1 VPSAD
6 TPDVAGGAAVSG
18 GPGRGEEV
26 LRLAAVIDR
35 QRQELDQARAAA
47 AARSVADLA
56 TGVLIERLGCSPA
69 EAASQLNALA
79 REASTP
85 VTEIAAAIISQGQ
98 SLPEGPL
105 PAAGAT
111 PRAQAGLPA
120 DAVLRNQLAGAAAAL
135 AADGG
140 EFAAAVLDQA
150 LAPLGAAAVVLWL
163 IGADGSLGLLGEAG
177 LGPAEAGRWRW
188 IPPHMDCLE
197 QRVAGGGPDLWRPGP
212 SGDEPPVL
220 PTVGH
225 WPDGARTVIALHDHA
240 SALLG
245 VMEICW
251 PRPRTDF
258 PPALRQQVG
267 DLTRACAQLLSAR
280 VARGELTL
288 VRSRPA
294 LRGLLGGLLE
304 TVLLASAVRDG
315 TGAVTD
321 FRIDYA
327 TSPVRRN
334 PAGHHP
340 GGRDAADPTGRT
352 LVEAFPVMAGDVLD
366 RAAQALATGGPQYL
380 PGPLSGTPAGEMTGA
395 IADIRIARFFDGVVI
410 TWRIATEADRL
421 TALLGQIQRLGRIG
435 GWQENLLTGRLD
447 WTDAAFSLFGLPA
460 REGTAISLA
469 DLHSY
474 VTGADVP
481 ALREFRDT
489 LLRTGRPTSTT
500 FRIVR
505 ADDGSVRQIRVF
517 AEPVLGPAGNAESVR
532 GAFQDISTEYQT
544 RVVLAATR
552 DQLADSEQRAE
563 EEHLLAVRL
572 QRAILP
578 PTAQPVEAAGIEVAV
593 RYRPAGPGHLV
604 GGDWYD
610 TLLLPS
616 KDVLVVVGD
625 IAGHGIDAVTGM
637 VAARNCLR
645 GLAITGAGPG
655 ELLAYLNSAVCHLID
670 GVVGTVVCGLYRP
683 AERVLCWAR
692 AGHLPP
698 IVIRDGRAATLPLP
712 QGVLLGSDPDARYE
726 EFTTPLAIGDTMLL
740 FTDGMVERRG
750 TPINEALDEF
760 ARRAAQPFQSVAQP
774 SAAQLADHVLA
785 HAASDTGDDACLVA
799 VRIR

>member
-1 VPSAD
+1 VS
-6 TPDVAGGAAVSG
+6 TPGDS
-18 GPGRGEEV
+18 GRGEEL
-26 LRLAAVIDR
+26 LRLAAVIAR
-35 QRQELDQARAAA
+35 QRQELEQVRVAA
-47 AARSVADLA
+47 AARSVADMA
-56 TGVLIERLGCSPA
+56 AGVLIERLGCSPA
-69 EAASQLNALA
+69 EAARQLAALA
-79 REASTP
+79 REAGTP
-85 VTEIAAAIISQGQ
+85 VAEIAAAIISPDA
-98 SLPEGPL
+98 SDSDRDLPGPPRATDAVRQNQL
-105 PAAGAT
+105 AAAAGA
-111 PRAQAGLPA
+111 Q
-120 DAVLRNQLAGAAAAL
+120 
-135 AADGG
+135 AADGA

-150 LAPLGAAAVVLWL
+150 LAPLGAAAVALWL
-163 IGADGSLGLLGEAG
+163 IGVDGSLGLLGEAG

-188 IPPHMDCLE
+188 IPPQMDCRE
-197 QRVAGGGPDLWRPGP
+197 QRVAGGQPDLWLPGP
-212 SGDEPPVL
+212 GAAGQLTDDVPV
-220 PTVGH
+220 PAAGR
-225 WPDGARTVIALHDHA
+225 WPDGARTVIALLDQA
-240 SALLG
+240 SAPLG

-251 PRPRTDF
+251 PLPRTDF
-258 PPALRQQVG
+258 PDALRQQVR
-267 DLTRACAQLLSAR
+267 DLAQACAQLLSAR
-280 VARGELTL
+280 MERGELTL
-288 VRSRPA
+288 ARSRPA

-304 TVLLASAVRDG
+304 TVLVASPVRDG

-327 TSPVRRN
+327 TP
-334 PAGHHP
+334 HP
-340 GGRDAADPTGRT
+340 GGPDSASHNSADPAGRT
-352 LVEAFPVMAGDVLD
+352 LVEAYPLVATAGGVLD
-366 RAAQALATGGPQYL
+366 RAIQALATGQPQFL
-380 PGPLSGTPAGEMTGA
+380 PGPIAGTPADAMTSA
-395 IADIRIARFFDGVVI
+395 IADVRIARFFDGVVI
-410 TWRIATEADRL
+410 TWRIAAEADRL
-421 TALLGQIQRLGRIG
+421 NALLGQIQRLGRIG
-435 GWQENLLTGRLD
+435 GWQENLLTGRPD
-447 WTDAAFSLFGLPA
+447 WTDAAFALFGLPA
-460 REGTAISLA
+460 REGTAIPLS

-489 LLRTGRPTSTT
+489 LLRTGRPASTT

-517 AEPVLGPAGNAESVR
+517 AEPVLGPAGTAESVR
-532 GAFQDISTEYQT
+532 GAFQDISTEYQA
-544 RVVLAATR
+544 RVVLAATQ

-578 PTAQPVEAAGIEVAV
+578 PSAQPVEAAGIEVAV

-610 TLLLPS
+610 TQLLPS
-616 KDVLVVVGD
+616 KDVLLVVGD

-655 ELLAYLNSAVCHLID
+655 ALLAYLNSALCHLID

-683 AERVLCWAR
+683 SERVLRWSR

-698 IVIRDGRAATLPLP
+698 VLIRDGQATALPLP
-712 QGVLLGSDPDARYE
+712 HGVLLGSAPDARYE

-740 FTDGMVERRG
+740 FTDGLIERRD
-750 TPINEALDEF
+750 TPINEALEEF
-760 ARRAAQPFQSVAQP
+760 ARRAAQPFQSRPQP
-774 SAAQLADHVLA
+774 SAARLADHVLA

>member
-1 VPSAD
+1 M
-6 TPDVAGGAAVSG
+6 
-18 GPGRGEEV
+18 

-35 QRQELDQARAAA
+35 QRQELEQARMSAAG
-47 AARSVADLA
+47 RSVADMA
-56 TGVLIERLGCSPA
+56 IGVLIERLGCSTA
-69 EAASQLNALA
+69 EAASQLDALA
-79 REASTP
+79 REASPP

-98 SLPEGPL
+98 
-105 PAAGAT
+105 A
-111 PRAQAGLPA
+111 LPA
-120 DAVLRNQLAGAAAAL
+120 DPSPADPSLANPSLAGGAALPGEAMLRNQLATAAGAL
-135 AADGG
+135 ATDGA

-163 IGADGSLGLLGEAG
+163 AGADGSLGLLGEAG
-177 LGPAEAGRWRW
+177 LNAAEASRWRW
-188 IPPHMDCLE
+188 IPPQMDCLE
-197 QRVAGGGPDLWRPGP
+197 QRVAGGQPELWQPGP
-212 SGDEPPVL
+212 IADERAVL
-220 PTVGH
+220 PIVGH
-225 WPDGARTVIALHDHA
+225 WPDGARAVIALHDHA
-240 SALLG
+240 SVVLG

-251 PRPRTDF
+251 PRPREDF
-258 PPALRQQVG
+258 PDPLRQQVG
-267 DLTRACAQLLSAR
+267 DLARACAQLLSGRA
-280 VARGELTL
+280 ARGELTA

-304 TVLLASAVRDG
+304 TMLVASAVRDS

-327 TSPVRRN
+327 TSSARRHQ
-334 PAGHHP
+334 AGPKP
-340 GGRDAADPTGRT
+340 GGRT
-352 LVEAFPVMAGDVLD
+352 LVEAYPVTAQAGGVLD
-366 RAAQALATGGPQYL
+366 HAVQALATGQPQYL
-380 PGPLSGTPAGEMTGA
+380 PGPVSGTPSGEMAGA
-395 IADIRIARFFDGVVI
+395 IADVRIARFFDGVVI
-410 TWRIATEADRL
+410 TWQIATEADRL

-435 GWQENLLTGRLD
+435 GWQENLLTGRPD

-489 LLRTGRPTSTT
+489 LLRTGRPASTT

-517 AEPVLGPAGNAESVR
+517 AEPVLGPAGTAESVR
-532 GAFQDISTEYQT
+532 GAFQDITAEYQT

-552 DQLADSEQRAE
+552 DQLADSEHRAE

-578 PTAQPVEAAGIEVAV
+578 PTAQPVEAAGMEVAV

-616 KDVLVVVGD
+616 KDVLLVVGD

-655 ELLAYLNSAVCHLID
+655 ELLAHLNSAICHLID

-683 AERVLCWAR
+683 SMRTLRWAR

-698 IVIRDGRAATLPLP
+698 IVIRDGQATTLPLP

-726 EFTTPLAIGDTMLL
+726 EFTTPLALGDTMLL
-740 FTDGMVERRG
+740 FTDGMIERRD

-760 ARRAAQPFQSVAQP
+760 ARRAAQPFQSVPQP

>member
-6 TPDVAGGAAVSG
+6 TP
-18 GPGRGEEV
+18 EI
-26 LRLAAVIDR
+26 LRLAAVIER
-35 QRQELDQARAAA
+35 QRQELEQARTAAV
-47 AARSVADLA
+47 ARSVADMA
-56 TGVLIERLGCSPA
+56 TGVLIERLGGSPA
-69 EAASQLNALA
+69 EAASQLSALA
-79 REASTP
+79 REAGTP
-85 VTEIAAAIISQGQ
+85 VAEIAAAIVSQDQ
-98 SLPEGPL
+98 APEGPL
-105 PAAGAT
+105 HEPPEGPPLAAG
-111 PRAQAGLPA
+111 
-120 DAVLRNQLAGAAAAL
+120 AVLRNRLAEAAGAL
-135 AADGG
+135 AADGE

-150 LAPLGAAAVVLWL
+150 LAPLGAAAVALWL

-177 LGPAEAGRWRW
+177 LGPAEAARWRW
-188 IPPHMDCLE
+188 IPPQMDCLE
-197 QRVAGGGPDLWRPGP
+197 QRVAGGQPDLWLPGVSRTGAGP
-212 SGDEPPVL
+212 AGMTL
-220 PTVGH
+220 AGH
-225 WPDGARTVIALHDHA
+225 WPDGARAVIALHDHT

-251 PRPRTDF
+251 PRPRADF
-258 PPALRQQVG
+258 PDPLRQQAG
-267 DLTRACAQLLSAR
+267 DLARACAQLLSAR

-304 TVLLASAVRDG
+304 TVLVASAMRDSAG
-315 TGAVTD
+315 QVTD

-327 TSPVRRN
+327 TGDAN
-334 PAGHHP
+334 QDPA
-340 GGRDAADPTGRT
+340 GRT
-352 LVEAFPVMAGDVLD
+352 LVEAYPVAATAGGVLD
-366 RAAQALATGGPQYL
+366 RAVQALATGQPQYL
-380 PGPLSGTPAGEMTGA
+380 PGPATPAGEVTGA
-395 IADIRIARFFDGVVI
+395 ISDVRIARFFDGVVI

-435 GWQENLLTGRLD
+435 GWQENLLTGRPD
-447 WTDAAFSLFGLPA
+447 WTDAVFALFGLPA
-460 REGTAISLA
+460 REGTAIPLA
-469 DLHSY
+469 ELHSY
-474 VTGADVP
+474 VIGADVP
-481 ALREFRDT
+481 AVREFRDT
-489 LLRTGRPTSTT
+489 LLRTGRPASAT
-500 FRIVR
+500 FRVVR

-517 AEPVLGPAGNAESVR
+517 AEPVLGPAGSAESVR
-532 GAFQDISTEYQT
+532 GAFQDITTEYQT
-544 RVVLAATR
+544 RVVLAATQ

-616 KDVLVVVGD
+616 KDVLLVVGD

-655 ELLAYLNSAVCHLID
+655 TLLANLNNAICHLID

-683 AERVLCWAR
+683 SERILRWAR

-698 IVIRDGRAATLPLP
+698 VVIRDGTATTLPLP
-712 QGVLLGSDPDARYE
+712 HGVLLGSDPDAQYE

-740 FTDGMVERRG
+740 FTDGMIERRD
-750 TPINEALDEF
+750 TPINEALEEF
-760 ARRAAQPFQSVAQP
+760 ARRAAQPFQTMPQP
-774 SAAQLADHVLA
+774 PAARLADHVLA

>member
-1 VPSAD
+1 MPSAD
-6 TPDVAGGAAVSG
+6 APD
-18 GPGRGEEV
+18 EV

-35 QRQELDQARAAA
+35 QRQELDQARLAA

-69 EAASQLNALA
+69 EAASQLTALA

-85 VTEIAAAIISQGQ
+85 VTEIAAAIISQDQAQSATGPAGQ
-98 SLPEGPL
+98 PGHQPGGPGSGAGA
-105 PAAGAT
+105 PVAAGPGRT
-111 PRAQAGLPA
+111 A
-120 DAVLRNQLAGAAAAL
+120 DALLRNQLAGAAAAL

-150 LAPLGAAAVVLWL
+150 LAPLGAAAVALWL

-177 LGPAEAGRWRW
+177 LGPAEASRWRW
-188 IPPHMDCLE
+188 IPPQMDCLE

-212 SGDEPPVL
+212 GAGEPGEPAL
-220 PTVGH
+220 PALPLAGH
-225 WPDGARTVIALHDHA
+225 WPDGGRTVIALHDHA

-251 PRPRTDF
+251 PQPRADF
-258 PPALRQQVG
+258 PASLRQQVS

-304 TVLLASAVRDG
+304 TVLLASAVRDDTG
-315 TGAVTD
+315 TVTD

-327 TSPVRRN
+327 TTTADRRPEGQ
-334 PAGHHP
+334 PANSAHPDGQHP
-340 GGRDAADPTGRT
+340 GRRDAADPTGRT
-352 LVEAFPVMAGDVLD
+352 LAEAYPAMAGDVLD
-366 RAAQALATGGPQYL
+366 RAVQALATGEPQYL
-380 PGPLSGTPAGEMTGA
+380 PGPVSSTPAAAMVGA
-395 IADIRIARFFDGVVI
+395 ITDVRIARFFDGVVI
-410 TWRIATEADRL
+410 TWQIATEADRL

-435 GWQENLLTGRLD
+435 GWQENLLTGRPD

-460 REGTAISLA
+460 RAGTAISLA

-489 LLRTGRPTSTT
+489 LLRTGRPASTT

-517 AEPVLGPAGNAESVR
+517 AEPVLGPTGTAESVR
-532 GAFQDISTEYQT
+532 GAFQDITAEYQT

-563 EEHLLAVRL
+563 EEHLLAVR
-572 QRAILP
+572 
-578 PTAQPVEAAGIEVAV
+578 
-593 RYRPAGPGHLV
+593 
-604 GGDWYD
+604 
-610 TLLLPS
+610 
-616 KDVLVVVGD
+616 
-625 IAGHGIDAVTGM
+625 
-637 VAARNCLR
+637 
-645 GLAITGAGPG
+645 
-655 ELLAYLNSAVCHLID
+655 
-670 GVVGTVVCGLYRP
+670 
-683 AERVLCWAR
+683 
-692 AGHLPP
+692 
-698 IVIRDGRAATLPLP
+698 
-712 QGVLLGSDPDARYE
+712 
-726 EFTTPLAIGDTMLL
+726 
-740 FTDGMVERRG
+740 
-750 TPINEALDEF
+750 
-760 ARRAAQPFQSVAQP
+760 
-774 SAAQLADHVLA
+774 
-785 HAASDTGDDACLVA
+785 
-799 VRIR
+799 

>member
-1 VPSAD
+1 M
-6 TPDVAGGAAVSG
+6 
-18 GPGRGEEV
+18 
-26 LRLAAVIDR
+26 
-35 QRQELDQARAAA
+35 
-47 AARSVADLA
+47 A

-69 EAASQLNALA
+69 EAASQLAALA

-85 VTEIAAAIISQGQ
+85 VTEMAAAIINQDQARPVTG
-98 SLPEGPL
+98 
-105 PAAGAT
+105 PAAGA
-111 PRAQAGLPA
+111 PAAGDA
-120 DAVLRNQLAGAAAAL
+120 ARTAGAVLRNQLAGAAAAL

-150 LAPLGAAAVVLWL
+150 LAPLGAAAVALWL
-163 IGADGSLGLLGEAG
+163 IGVDGSLGLLGEAG
-177 LGPAEAGRWRW
+177 LGPAEASRWRW
-188 IPPHMDCLE
+188 IPPQMDCLE
-197 QRVAGGGPDLWRPGP
+197 QRVAGGGPDLWWPGP
-212 SGDEPPVL
+212 GAGERPEPAL
-220 PTVGH
+220 PLAGH

-251 PRPRTDF
+251 PRPQADF
-258 PPALRQQVG
+258 PASLRQQVG

-280 VARGELTL
+280 VARGELSL

-304 TVLLASAVRDG
+304 TVLLASAVRDDTG
-315 TGAVTD
+315 TVTD

-327 TSPVRRN
+327 AS
-334 PAGHHP
+334 PAGRHP
-340 GGRDAADPTGRT
+340 GGQPADSQHPGSQHPGRRDAADPTGRT
-352 LVEAFPVMAGDVLD
+352 LAEAYPAMAGDVLD
-366 RAAQALATGGPQYL
+366 RAVQALATGEPQYL
-380 PGPLSGTPAGEMTGA
+380 PGPVSSTPAGATTGV
-395 IADIRIARFFDGVVI
+395 IADVRISRFFDGVVI
-410 TWRIATEADRL
+410 TWQIATEADRL

-435 GWQENLLTGRLD
+435 GWQENLLTGRPD

-460 REGTAISLA
+460 RTGTAISLG

-489 LLRTGRPTSTT
+489 LLRTGRPASTT

-517 AEPVLGPAGNAESVR
+517 AEPVLGPAGTAESVR
-532 GAFQDISTEYQT
+532 GAFQDITAEYQT

-616 KDVLVVVGD
+616 KDVLLVVGD

-683 AERVLCWAR
+683 SERTLRWAR

-698 IVIRDGRAATLPLP
+698 VVIRDGQAAMLPLP

-726 EFTTPLAIGDTMLL
+726 ELTTPLALGDTMLL

-750 TPINEALDEF
+750 APINEALDEF
-760 ARRAAQPFQSVAQP
+760 ARRAAQPFQTVAQP
-774 SAAQLADHVLA
+774 SAAELADHVLA
-785 HAASDTGDDACLVA
+785 HAASDTGDDACLVT